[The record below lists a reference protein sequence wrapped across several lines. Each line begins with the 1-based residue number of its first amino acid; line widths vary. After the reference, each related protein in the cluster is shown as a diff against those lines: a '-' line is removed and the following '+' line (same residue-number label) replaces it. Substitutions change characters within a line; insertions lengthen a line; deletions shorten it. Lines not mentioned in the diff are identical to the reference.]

1 MNFRQTV
8 TRVVEDIL
16 GPEPVGKA
24 GMTKLATYQ
33 QLMLSGRSTNAHF
46 GMRGDP
52 SMSFMGLVASPQKFQ
67 GAAQMGANTGY
78 TVQAWPALPSGHA
91 PPALPGAN
99 PTALND
105 PMTLLGGL

>member
-16 GPEPVGKA
+16 GPEPVGRA
-24 GMTKLATYQ
+24 GMTRLATYQ

-46 GMRGDP
+46 GMRGEP
-52 SMSFMGLVASPQKFQ
+52 NMSFTGLVASPQKFQ
-67 GAAQMGANTGY
+67 GAAQMGANAGF
-78 TVQAWPALPSGHA
+78 TVQAWPALPSAQA
-91 PPALPGAN
+91 PPGLPGA
-99 PTALND
+99 TAGAVND